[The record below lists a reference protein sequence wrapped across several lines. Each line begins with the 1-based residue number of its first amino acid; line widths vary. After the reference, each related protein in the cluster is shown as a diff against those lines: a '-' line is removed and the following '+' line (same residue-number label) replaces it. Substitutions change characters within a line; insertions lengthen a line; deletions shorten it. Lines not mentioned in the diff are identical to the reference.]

1 MTEMF
6 ETLGT
11 WNWLIFGFIL
21 MGLELVAPGCFCSGS
36 GSPRSWSGSRR
47 LRSIR
52 RGRPSS

>member
-21 MGLELVAPGCFCSGS
+21 MGLELAARS
-36 GSPRSWSGSRR
+36 GSPRSWSGWRR

-52 RGRPSS
+52 HGSPSS